1 MNIRVLIAEDDANLR
16 QGLIDL
22 LEGEGYEVF
31 PAEDGQKALDCFRQ
45 EVPGLVLLDVMMPEM
60 SGYDVCRKIRKSDSR
75 TPIIM
80 LTAKSEEIDKVVG
93 LELGADD
100 YVTKPFG
107 LHELRARIAAV
118 LRRSRNQQPEPAASL
133 PEQFLIG
140 QALIDRDHAVDDDR
154 EPIREPCGLQ
164 HRDRVARARDDR
176 DGGAA
181 CHQLVQKGDA
191 PRVRLD
197 ALLHQV
203 RELFERVIE
212 VGAQFGVSKV
222 RMDDEWFEVAAFR
235 SDRTYSDG
243 RRPDAVD
250 FTDARGDVERRD
262 FTINGLLYDPL
273 ADEVLDYV
281 GGQDD
286 IRGKL
291 VRCIGDPAARFDEDK
306 PRLLRAVRF
315 AARLGYEVEAATW
328 AALRNAA
335 DTISVVSA
343 ERIGAELLNIF
354 TGDHADRA
362 LQLLED
368 TGLLEHVL
376 PEVAAMKGVAQ
387 PERFHPEGDVF
398 RHTTLM
404 LGMMEA
410 PGPELALGVL
420 LHDVGKP
427 DTYEE
432 ADRIR
437 FNEHAKVGAELAAKV
452 CRRLR
457 MPKAV
462 ADGVVALV
470 ATHMHFLDVRNMRES
485 RLKRFM
491 REPYFED
498 ALELNRLDC
507 LASHGDLSTWQ
518 FCKERFDALE
528 PEEIRPPQLITGH
541 DLIEMGYPPGPRFK
555 EILDAVEDAQLEGA
569 VTSREQAAALV
580 RDRFPRTPT
589 DADRED

>member
-1 MNIRVLIAEDDANLR
+1 MSLRTSAERIVRVLRDAGHEAYFVGGCVR
-16 QGLIDL
+16 D
-22 LEGEGYEVF
+22 
-31 PAEDGQKALDCFRQ
+31 
-45 EVPGLVLLDVMMPEM
+45 VLLGVEPHDYDITTAARPQDV
-60 SGYDVCRKIRKSDSR
+60 RTLFDS
-75 TPIIM
+75 
-80 LTAKSEEIDKVVG
+80 
-93 LELGADD
+93 
-100 YVTKPFG
+100 
-107 LHELRARIAAV
+107 V
-118 LRRSRNQQPEPAASL
+118 L
-133 PEQFLIG
+133 
-140 QALIDRDHAVDDDR
+140 
-154 EPIREPCGLQ
+154 
-164 HRDRVARARDDR
+164 
-176 DGGAA
+176 
-181 CHQLVQKGDA
+181 
-191 PRVRLD
+191 
-197 ALLHQV
+197 
-203 RELFERVIE
+203 E
-212 VGAQFGVSKV
+212 VGAQFGVSRV
-222 RMDDEWFEVAAFR
+222 RVAGDWFEVAAFR
-235 SDRTYSDG
+235 TDLGYTDG
-243 RRPDAVD
+243 RRPDAVE

-286 IRGKL
+286 IRSKL

-306 PRLLRAVRF
+306 LRLLRAVRF
-315 AARLGYEVEAATW
+315 AARLGYEIEPET
-328 AALRNAA
+328 LRAITDRA

-362 LQLLED
+362 LQLLDD
-368 TGLLEHVL
+368 TGLLKHVL
-376 PEVAAMKGVAQ
+376 PEVAAMKGVDQ

-398 RHTTLM
+398 QHTVLM

-410 PGPELALGVL
+410 PGPELALAVL

-457 MPKAV
+457 MPRDV
-462 ADGVVALV
+462 VDGVVVLV

-491 REPYFED
+491 RESYFED

-528 PEEIRPPQLITGH
+528 PEKARPPRLITGH

-555 EILDAVEDAQLEGA
+555 EILDAVEDAQLEGT
-569 VTSREQAAALV
+569 VTTREQAVALA
-580 RDRFPRTPT
+580 RRQFPRTPP